1 MTATL
6 SESETVSQEDLV
18 SADSHVKMTHEQ
30 VKAHMPSALHEAYDN
45 AASAYDARMSS
56 GAGAVNRAGAVQKTT
71 EQLEAEREAERQART
86 EQLIASNA
94 VFGRAGYWDPAE
106 RLKDM
111 DADGVRAEVLYSE
124 VSAFRYLS
132 TVRDGVGEAVRGF
145 NDALHEFS
153 SADPAR
159 LIVSYQIPIH
169 DIDLAVAEVKRVAAL
184 GARSLQLPVFPAEV
198 GEQDYFHVRY
208 EPLFALI
215 EEIGLPIC
223 LHIGL
228 RLSLDELAQRD
239 PTPQK
244 GIMVTMTPL
253 MTAEAFGMFVMGGV
267 FERFPRLKVVFVEPG
282 LTWVAWWLET
292 VDDMVARQGYRFP
305 AITERPSD
313 YFRRNVHLTFIDEKL
328 GLERMR
334 DVLGVSQLMWSTDF
348 PHPVTSWPN
357 SRKVIDEQFANIPA
371 DERQM
376 MVAGN
381 AIRVWNL

>member
-6 SESETVSQEDLV
+6 SDSEIQRHEDLV
-18 SADSHVKMTHEQ
+18 SADSHVNITHAQ
-30 VKAHMPSALHEAYDN
+30 VKAHMPSKLHAAYDE
-45 AASAYDARMSS
+45 ASAAYEERMRS
-56 GAGAVNRAGAVQKTT
+56 GAGAVNRAGALQKTT
-71 EQLEAEREAERQART
+71 EQLEAERAAERQARM
-86 EQLIASNA
+86 EQLIAANA
-94 VFGRAGYWDPAE
+94 VFGRAGYGDPVE

-124 VSAFRYLS
+124 VSAFRYFS
-132 TVRDGVGEAVRGF
+132 SVRDGVGDTVRGF
-145 NDALHEFS
+145 NDALHEFA

-169 DIDLAVAEVKRVAAL
+169 DIDLAVAEVKRVGAL
-184 GARSLQLPVFPAEV
+184 GAHSLQLPVFPAEL
-198 GEQDYFHVRY
+198 GLADYFDARY
-208 EPLFALI
+208 EPLFAVI
-215 EEIGLPIC
+215 EEMGLPIC

-228 RLSLDELAQRD
+228 KLSLDELTQRD

-244 GIMVTMTPL
+244 GIMVPMTPL
-253 MTAEAFGMFVMGGV
+253 VTAEAFGMLIMGGV

-305 AITERPSD
+305 AITQRPSD
-313 YFRRNVHLTFIDEKL
+313 YFRRNVYLTFIDEKL
-328 GLERMR
+328 GLDRVR

-357 SRKVIDEQFANIPA
+357 SRNVVDKQFADIPA
-371 DERQM
+371 NERKM
-376 MVAGN
+376 MVSEN